1 MGASACVCVRGHT
14 CVRAK
19 PTDSDSD
26 SDADS
31 DSETEGRRQKTADR
45 GAGTADS
52 QRWSSSVR
60 RVSFAISAQSSSI

>member
-31 DSETEGRRQKTADR
+31 DSETEGRRQKTE
-45 GAGTADS
+45 DS
-52 QRWSSSVR
+52 G
-60 RVSFAISAQSSSI
+60 